1 MSKYLLPLLL
11 VTTAT
16 SAFANNVSESAD
28 SFEYP
33 AAPGHNIPAAENKP
47 YPGVMK
53 LKVDATDIERA
64 IFSIE
69 QTIPVASTGDVVI
82 LFPQWLPGNH
92 APRGQIEKILDLD
105 FIVDGK
111 PVQWTRDSLD
121 VFAFHIPVPAGAK
134 NIVAKFKFA
143 SATEK
148 DQGRIVMAPQML
160 NLQPN
165 SVSFYPAGY
174 YVRQI
179 PVEMEVKYPAGWQQA
194 GALKAIKRGDTFVYE
209 RTNFETLVDS
219 PIFAGKN
226 YRRDQLSPTVAA
238 NWFADDAKDLAA
250 KPDQIEKHKKLVA
263 EAKQAFGMEHF
274 DRYEFLTA
282 LTDEMGSIGLE
293 HHRSS
298 ENGVNPGYFLEWDKG
313 PGRRNLLPHEYAHSW
328 AGKYRRPAGMATPDY
343 RTPMQNNLLWAYE
356 GIDQFYGYVL
366 GARSG
371 LFTKQ
376 QTLDALASIAAS
388 LANRKGRDWR
398 ALEDTTH
405 DPIISARRP
414 KGWVSM
420 QRSEDY
426 YNEGLMI
433 RLEADSVIRA
443 QSKGKKSI
451 DDFAKIFY
459 GGTAGDY
466 QVRPFVFADVV
477 AALNETIPYDWAN
490 FLDTR
495 VNKPAPILNLNG
507 LTNNGYRLVYTD
519 KQSEYLKSVEDSNL
533 DLSYSLGMG
542 INKSAEVTSVMWD
555 GVAFNN
561 GITTGTK
568 ILAVG
573 DKAYSKDAMKAAITE
588 AKANKKP
595 IRLITQKGDYYRTLD
610 ISYFDGLRYP
620 ALEKLSGG
628 KTSGG
633 KSGGGES
640 GLDLLLKAQTP

>member
-1 MSKYLLPLLL
+1 MRTYLLPLLL
-11 VTTAT
+11 VTASTPAI
-16 SAFANNVSESAD
+16 AQESAATF
-28 SFEYP
+28 SYP
-33 AAPGHNIPAAENKP
+33 SALGHNIPTAADKP

-53 LKVDATDIERA
+53 LKVDATDIGRA
-64 IFSIE
+64 IFTIE
-69 QTIPVASTGDVVI
+69 QTIPVAATGDVVL

-92 APRGQIEKILDLD
+92 APRGQIEKIVDLE
-105 FIVDGK
+105 FLVDGK
-111 PVQWTRDSLD
+111 QVQWTRDSLD
-121 VFAFHIPVPAGAK
+121 VFAFHFDVPQGAK

-148 DQGRIVMAPQML
+148 DQGRIVMAPSML

-174 YVRQI
+174 YVRHI

-194 GALKAIKRGDTFVYE
+194 GALKATKRGDSFIYE
-209 RTNFETLVDS
+209 RTNYETLVDS

-238 NWFADDAKDLAA
+238 NWFADNAKDLEA
-250 KPDQIEKHKKLVA
+250 KPEQIEKHKKLVT
-263 EAKQAFGMEHF
+263 EAKHAFGMEHF

-298 ENGVNPGYFLEWDKG
+298 ENGVNPGYFREWDKG
-313 PGRRNLLPHEYAHSW
+313 TGRRNLLPHEYAHSW

-343 RTPMQNNLLWAYE
+343 RTPMQDNLLWAYE

-366 GARSG
+366 GARAG

-376 QTLDALASIAAS
+376 QTLDAYAAIAAS
-388 LANRKGRDWR
+388 LANRKGREWR

-426 YNEGLMI
+426 YNEGLVIWM
-433 RLEADSVIRA
+433 EVDSIIRA

-459 GGTAGDY
+459 GGTPGDY
-466 QVRPFVFADVV
+466 AVKPFVFDDIVS
-477 AALNETIPYDWAN
+477 ALKETAPYDWAT

-495 VNKPAPILNLNG
+495 VNKPAPTLNLNG
-507 LTNNGYRLVYTD
+507 FTNNGYRLIYTD
-519 KQSEYLKSVEDSNL
+519 KQSDYLKGVEESNL

-542 INKSAEVTSVMWD
+542 LDKSGEVSSVMWD
-555 GVAFNN
+555 GVAFKN

-573 DKAYSKDAMKAAITE
+573 DKAYSKDGLKDAIIAAKAA
-588 AKANKKP
+588 KKP
-595 IRLITQKGDYYRTLD
+595 IRIITQKGDYYRTLD
-610 ISYFDGLRYP
+610 IAYYDGLRYP
-620 ALEKLSGG
+620 ALEKIS
-628 KTSGG
+628 
-633 KSGGGES
+633 SGGGES
-640 GLDLLLKAQTP
+640 GLDRLLTPKIP